1 MSVWGYIAVAAAGA
15 LFGVLM
21 ASILSTIRS
30 ITDMQDVWGDD
41 DDL

>member
-1 MSVWGYIAVAAAGA
+1 MNPWGFLAIGVAGA
-15 LFGVLM
+15 LFGVLL

-30 ITDMQDVWGDD
+30 ITDMLDVWDDD